1 MFGLRFALFG
11 LSYCLF
17 LVWSPQI
24 GFSQDPP
31 QRQTLPLRLRL
42 LGYAVGEK
50 GALVLLQIDDNKPVS
65 LRAGAKLTVKLP
77 TQALA
82 AVPELGQNL
91 APSAAPE
98 TVVLSF
104 AKESLNVEN
113 RSLLLGT
120 EPFEPI
126 SCPLGEWVE
135 WNASESPNEE

>member
-1 MFGLRFALFG
+1 MFGLRFALFC
-11 LSYCLF
+11 LSYCLV
-17 LVWSPQI
+17 LGWCPQI
-24 GFSQDPP
+24 SFSQDPP

-50 GALVLLQIDDNKPVS
+50 GTMVLLQIDDGKPVS

-82 AVPELGQNL
+82 ALPELGQK
-91 APSAAPE
+91 APSVAPE

-104 AKESLNVEN
+104 AKEESLNVEN
-113 RSLLLGT
+113 RTLLLGA
-120 EPFEPI
+120 EPFKVI